1 MNKSVVL
8 IFLGD
13 FFFDA
18 RCINMAD
25 TIIDSGLELII
36 IDSGKS
42 DNNYREKSIH
52 HILLPERGL
61 IKYLKFNMKVKDI
74 LSKLQ
79 PEIIIA
85 GDLYSLPAATSIKRA
100 HVVYDSRELYTQ
112 LGGLNSK
119 PLRQH
124 FWSWIEKKYITK
136 VQSVIVT
143 APGDGTILNNIYNNL
158 NLVIIYNFPSRK
170 MIPTGKYSLRKKLK
184 LSKEKTIFLYQG
196 VLHEGRGIKQMI
208 KLLIHFKNAI
218 AVIIGEGT
226 FKNKFKNYAQS
237 LGLGKRTH
245 FYGAVPYLDLLEVSA
260 DANIGFSLIKPI
272 SKSYEQALPNKLFE
286 YALAGIPIIA
296 SKLPEMEKVIIE
308 YKIGYTVDFD
318 DLNAQIEAVTKIL
331 NENNRVEIQKIA
343 VNNLVWESQQSL
355 FLKTLE
361 SHG

>member
-158 NLVIIYNFPSRK
+158 NLVLIYNFPSRK

-343 VNNLVWESQQSL
+343 ENNLVWESQQSL

>member
-124 FWSWIEKKYITK
+124 FWSWIEKKNITK

-237 LGLGKRTH
+237 LGLAKRTH

-331 NENNRVEIQKIA
+331 NENNRMEIQKIA
-343 VNNLVWESQQSL
+343 ENNLVWENQQSL

>member
-343 VNNLVWESQQSL
+343 ENNLVWESQQSL

>member
-124 FWSWIEKKYITK
+124 FWSWIEKKNITK

-237 LGLGKRTH
+237 LGLAKRTH